1 MRKRAFSGLG
11 SATGLIVL
19 LLAGILGTPANLNS
33 ARSQLLLASTDKA
46 QVFVG
51 DLLAR
56 MMAHRSW
63 QDSALREYQ
72 AHRRFHAASHRFN
85 IDSLLE
91 VETKFLSPG
100 PMQSTVVRQEGS
112 AFIREHV
119 FEKILSTESE
129 LSSKSQAD
137 VIPENYLFS
146 MVGSETCEGRRCW
159 HLNIKPR
166 RNDKYLLDGEVWLDA
181 EDFAISRIHGT
192 PSKHVSLWIPRAE
205 VDWHFRRI
213 NGIWLTD
220 RIESSSDV
228 RLIGTV
234 QMQIEAD
241 YANVGVVTVA
251 KAGL

>member
-1 MRKRAFSGLG
+1 MRKRVFSGFG
-11 SATGLIVL
+11 SAAALIGL

-33 ARSQLLLASTDKA
+33 ARSQVLLASTDKA

-85 IDSLLE
+85 IDSMLE
-91 VETKFLSPG
+91 VETKFRSPG
-100 PMQSTVVRQEGS
+100 PMQSTVLRQEGS

-129 LSSKSQAD
+129 LSAKDQAD

-146 MVGSETCEGRRCW
+146 MLGSETCEGRRCW
-159 HLNIKPR
+159 HLSIKPR
-166 RNDKYLLDGEVWLDA
+166 RSDKYLLDGEVWLDA
-181 EDFAISRIHGT
+181 EDFAICRIHGT

-228 RLIGTV
+228 RVIGTV

-241 YANVGVVTVA
+241 YANVGVATVA
-251 KAGL
+251 KNGL

>member
-1 MRKRAFSGLG
+1 MFSDVG
-11 SATGLIVL
+11 SAAGFIVL
-19 LLAGILGTPANLNS
+19 LLTGTLGTPANLSS
-33 ARSQLLLASTDKA
+33 ARSQVLLASTDKA

-56 MMAHRSW
+56 MMAHRRW
-63 QDSALREYQ
+63 QDSALREYA

-85 IDSLLE
+85 IDSMLE

-119 FEKILSTESE
+119 FDKILSTESE
-129 LSSKSQAD
+129 LSSKDQAD
-137 VIPENYLFS
+137 VIPENYQFS
-146 MVGSETCEGRRCW
+146 LLGSDTCEGRHCW
-159 HLNIKPR
+159 HLSVKPR

-181 EDFAISRIHGT
+181 EDYAICRIHGT

-228 RLIGTV
+228 RVIGTV
-234 QMQIEAD
+234 LMQIQAD

-251 KAGL
+251 KNGL